1 MARLPRY
8 SVLTILIAGL
18 VLFTSTGV
26 RAGRAA
32 SGSSRAIPTHTNV
45 NPVVPTIS
53 RHWRD
58 PAPTDGYFVHRAW
71 IPATISPSMA
81 DATWVSAQPIAR
93 RAPVQPG
100 SASSGRVRSFKLTAM
115 QEIWL
120 DNGYAG
126 LRMDT
131 TPVRIQIRLWY
142 ASPTQWRIERSYLTP
157 PAQPALA
164 SAFLPSPNVSVRNGH
179 LWWGYDAAHHT
190 AMVRSVAS
198 VQDMFP
204 GGPPL
209 WFETGALESPV
220 PDSAA
225 RNLRAFLKYAATC
238 DMPKGVPVSTP
249 ALAGQD
255 SVAGHAAY
263 VIDFGDKPCGWTSA
277 SAPEEMGR
285 RLMWVDQ
292 QTFFLLKLVRYSVM
306 SRLVRPQDKF
316 FERMTVTQL
325 RYNVPLAASLFAF
338 TPPPHTRRAP
348 TAPQPVAPATAKP
361 LAAIRRQV
369 PFPVFVPTWVPYG
382 LRYMQATV
390 DGKQHIAIDYEA
402 HGKHLSIGEG
412 PIGCCLDADPRRYG
426 GPTLPNGR
434 AANLLD
440 VGAQY
445 GGLILWWDQEGT
457 YLALSSATLSK
468 GDLLR
473 IAASMSKTAG
483 PTRALTRRGDDREDG
498 R

>member
-8 SVLTILIAGL
+8 FVPTIFMAGL

-32 SGSSRAIPTHTNV
+32 SGSPRAIPIHSNLNQV
-45 NPVVPTIS
+45 MLAMS
-53 RHWRD
+53 RHRRD
-58 PAPTDGYFVHRAW
+58 PAPTGGYFVHRARMS
-71 IPATISPSMA
+71 ATISRSMA
-81 DATWVSAQPIAR
+81 GATRVSGQPITH
-93 RAPVQPG
+93 RAPVRPG
-100 SASSGRVRSFKLTAM
+100 SAPSGRVRSFMLTAT
-115 QEIWL
+115 QEVWL

-131 TPVRIQIRLWY
+131 TPVRILTRLWY
-142 ASPTQWRIERSYLTP
+142 ASPMRWRIERSYLTP
-157 PAQPALA
+157 PAQPALV

-179 LWWGYDAAHHT
+179 TWWGYDAVRHT
-190 AMVRSVAS
+190 ATVRSVAS

-225 RNLRAFLKYAATC
+225 RNLRAFLKYVAAC
-238 DMPKGVPVSTP
+238 DRPKGVLVSAPV
-249 ALAGQD
+249 LAGRD

-277 SAPEEMGR
+277 SAPEAMGR

-306 SRLVRPQDKF
+306 YRLARPRDKF
-316 FERMTVTQL
+316 FERITVTQL
-325 RYNVPLAASLFAF
+325 RYNVPLAASLFTF

-402 HGKHLSIGEG
+402 HGKHLSIEEG
-412 PIGCCLDADPRRYG
+412 PIGCCLDADPRKYG

-483 PTRALTRRGDDREDG
+483 LT
-498 R
+498 